1 MIYFIYFTISKFLQE
16 AQEVIIHI
24 PAEEDDSSLEG
35 SDTGSSRGIESFVN
49 FGYAARMA
57 AMHDRDPDE
66 LDDIDHD
73 VFFPPPP
80 KGPPPE
86 PPDSD
91 EENFED
97 ADNSSPEF
105 LRSSYEKRE
114 DIPEVYQPDDEGDVD
129 GIVLSH
135 SPSDSTTGSTDQL
148 VNGYPRVSPNY
159 FNGAFLRQ
167 FSLNEAT
174 TEL

>member
-1 MIYFIYFTISKFLQE
+1 MIYFIYFTISKSTQE

-159 FNGAFLRQ
+159 YNGAFLRQ

>member
-1 MIYFIYFTISKFLQE
+1 M
-16 AQEVIIHI
+16 IIHI
-24 PAEEDDSSLEG
+24 PDEEDNSSLEESENG
-35 SDTGSSRGIESFVN
+35 NHRVSSFVN
-49 FGYAARMA
+49 FGYAAARIA
-57 AMHDRDPDE
+57 AMHQEDSDE

-91 EENFED
+91 D
-97 ADNSSPEF
+97 DNSSPEVS
-105 LRSSYEKRE
+105 RRDYEKSE
-114 DIPEVYQPDDEGDVD
+114 DITEAYRPDDEGDVHV
-129 GIVLSH
+129 IELSS

-148 VNGYPRVSPNY
+148 VTGYPKISSPNES
-159 FNGAFLRQ
+159 FLRR
-167 FSLNEAT
+167 FSLTEAT

>member
-1 MIYFIYFTISKFLQE
+1 MIQE

-24 PAEEDDSSLEG
+24 PAEEDNSSLEENDSISHG
-35 SDTGSSRGIESFVN
+35 VSSFIN
-49 FGYAARMA
+49 FGYAAARMA
-57 AMHDRDPDE
+57 AMNERDPDE
-66 LDDIDHD
+66 LDDINDG

-91 EENFED
+91 D
-97 ADNSSPEF
+97 DNDSPDVFCRSDYEKGKDSPE
-105 LRSSYEKRE
+105 LHPADY
-114 DIPEVYQPDDEGDVD
+114 DGDVE
-129 GIVLSH
+129 GMILSS

-148 VNGYPRVSPNY
+148 VTGYPKVSLPN
-159 FNGAFLRQ
+159 GSFLRR
-167 FSLNEAT
+167 FSLTEDT